1 MLVGEEKVLAYLLI
15 VAEVGKEYEIIE
27 KIKDIARS
35 VGVEAEPSV
44 VYGEYDIVVRIISD
58 SLRKID
64 KAVTMVRSLPG
75 ILRTITLIA
84 A

>member
-1 MLVGEEKVLAYLLI
+1 MGEERVLAYLLI

-27 KIKDIARS
+27 KIKEIAKDI
-35 VGVEAEPSV
+35 GVEVEPSV

-64 KAVTMVRSLPG
+64 KAVTMIRSLPG

>member
-1 MLVGEEKVLAYLLI
+1 MGEERVLAYLLI

-27 KIKDIARS
+27 KIKEIAKDI
-35 VGVEAEPSV
+35 GVEVEPSV

-58 SLRKID
+58 NLRKID
-64 KAVTMVRSLPG
+64 KAVTMIRSLPG